1 MWRRD
6 TSIVMNHIMNRIMNR
21 TIIVVVLVVV
31 RVIDNVLVV
40 VRVVDNCAG
49 PDLGIHAEPVNI
61 GGNLIANIV

>member
-6 TSIVMNHIMNRIMNR
+6 TSIVMNHTMNH

-31 RVIDNVLVV
+31 RVIDNVVLAV
-40 VRVVDNCAG
+40 VRVIDNCAG

-61 GGNLIANIV
+61 GGNLIATIL

>member
-6 TSIVMNHIMNRIMNR
+6 TSIVMNHTMNH

-31 RVIDNVLVV
+31 RVIDNVVLVV
-40 VRVVDNCAG
+40 VRVIDNCAG
-49 PDLGIHAEPVNI
+49 PDLGIQDEPVNI

>member
-6 TSIVMNHIMNRIMNR
+6 TSIVMNHIMNH
-21 TIIVVVLVVV
+21 TILVV
-31 RVIDNVLVV
+31 VLVV

-49 PDLGIHAEPVNI
+49 PDLGIQDEPVNI

>member
-6 TSIVMNHIMNRIMNR
+6 TSIVINHIMNH
-21 TIIVVVLVVV
+21 TILVVVLVVV
-31 RVIDNVLVV
+31 RVIDNVVLVV
-40 VRVVDNCAG
+40 VRVIDNCAG